1 MTLGS
6 HRLQDISSR
15 TTPSSSR
22 TGGTR
27 DAFCEPR
34 FMLIPWLRQPR
45 RAQLPHLVRF
55 APRFFH
61 EVEHRQ
67 HSSQLSSSSSTSQI
81 LQIRMRPKLCLAIS
95 SARGICSHDSPGR
108 ANLTRTRSPSPIRSR
123 TDPAPAVEFL
133 RVFPPWG
140 EDEQFQR
147 ALPADGNDVL
157 EINIFGCLS
166 RGECLICA
174 PTEAER

>member
-1 MTLGS
+1 MTLASPSRYFVPHYPIFVS
-6 HRLQDISSR
+6 HRRHSRCFLRAALHADSVASSTSPRATPPPRPIRSPFLPRSR
-15 TTPSSSR
+15 TSPT
-22 TGGTR
+22 
-27 DAFCEPR
+27 
-34 FMLIPWLRQPR
+34 LL
-45 RAQLPHLVRF
+45 
-55 APRFFH
+55 
-61 EVEHRQ
+61 
-67 HSSQLSSSSSTSQI
+67 QLSSSSSTSQI

-108 ANLTRTRSPSPIRSR
+108 AQPTRTRSPSPIRSR